1 MPDDTAPR
9 AVVLRTR
16 DVVGQD
22 VAGADGKKAASVKD
36 VLLERDARETRF
48 LALDLGLFK
57 NQVLVPVD
65 EVEPGAAGF
74 VLRRWTVDDLRSLP
88 AYQADRPL
96 TADVLEE
103 MAIAHPRAYG
113 DLRFAPTERVSGDG
127 VVVPLKQAKKFRL
140 AEGAP
145 DLRGWNV
152 FGADGERVGVVTE
165 MLVQPAA
172 GRVRYLDV
180 DVMED
185 LFSLAEDRH
194 ILVPLEAVSLKER
207 GRDIWFER
215 APAAIVKRLPAYTGG
230 ELDPAIAERV
240 DAAFA
245 TEEAV
250 SAPGGGEAL
259 EEDRAGMEPGR
270 PAVESGRAEAEP
282 GLAAMERGRP
292 ALESAS
298 GRGEGE
304 PGGPPD
310 RGLAPESMPPGEP
323 PYGEPEDAG
332 RGGPGS
338 RPPE

>member
-1 MPDDTAPR
+1 MPDDTPPR

-57 NQVLVPVD
+57 NLVLVPVD
-65 EVEPGAAGF
+65 EVEPGPAGF
-74 VLRRWTVDDLRSLP
+74 VLRRWSVDDLRSLP
-88 AYQADRPL
+88 AYHADRPL

-113 DLRFAPTERVSGDG
+113 DLRFAPMERVSEDG

-194 ILVPLEAVSLKER
+194 VLVPLEAVSLKER
-207 GRDIWFER
+207 GRDIWLER
-215 APAAIVKRLPAYTGG
+215 APAAIVRRLPAYTGG
-230 ELDPAIAERV
+230 SLDPAIAERV

-245 TEEAV
+245 GADAV
-250 SAPGGGEAL
+250 SAQEGGEGIGP
-259 EEDRAGMEPGR
+259 ERAEMEPGR
-270 PAVESGRAEAEP
+270 AGAEP
-282 GLAAMERGRP
+282 GLAAMERGRA

-304 PGGPPD
+304 PGVPPD
-310 RGLAPESMPPGEP
+310 RGFAPESMPPREP
-323 PYGEPEDAG
+323 PYGEPGDAG
-332 RGGPGS
+332 AGEPGN